1 MAWGATEALPS
12 VATDAAGSAGTT
24 LAGGLAQAASR
35 AARKRAGRRFS
46 TGTFEAGRRSL
57 CF

>member
-1 MAWGATEALPS
+1 MAWGATDALPS
-12 VATDAAGSAGTT
+12 VVAEAAGWAGTT

-35 AARKRAGRRFS
+35 AARRRAGRRFS